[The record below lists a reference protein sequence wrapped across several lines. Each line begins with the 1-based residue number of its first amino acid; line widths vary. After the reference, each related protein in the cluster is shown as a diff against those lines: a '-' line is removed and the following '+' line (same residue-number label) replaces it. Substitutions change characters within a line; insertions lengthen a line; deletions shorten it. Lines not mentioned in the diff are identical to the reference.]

1 MWGESIS
8 GGRGEARRVGRR
20 DCSMRRAFERRT
32 VSQKFD
38 FSEKRA
44 QRDVLLPSFKVRSSG
59 GASSGWAP
67 DFSGARRSGLE
78 LVNEISAKMSRF
90 DWTCASDRHCE

>member
-8 GGRGEARRVGRR
+8 GGRGEARSVGRR
-20 DCSMRRAFERRT
+20 DCSMRR
-32 VSQKFD
+32 V
-38 FSEKRA
+38 
-44 QRDVLLPSFKVRSSG
+44 LPSFKVRSSG